1 MSIFVF
7 TLVITILLPMI
18 LRKCNVDNKQKK
30 IYLYIIFGILII
42 ISGLRAVSVGID
54 SNSYFNEFLGFKYT
68 NLSDIIQN
76 SPMDIGYIIYSY
88 IVYIIIGNIQGIF
101 LISSI
106 LISIGFGYWMYKY
119 SEHIVIS
126 MLLYIVLIFPV
137 TMNIMRQS
145 IAMAFILLA
154 ISMVHSKNLR
164 KAIIF
169 EIIAICFHMSAAIF
183 IPVLF
188 FSKRRTKIGKSILF
202 LGTLAGI
209 IGIALGPKLI
219 EIFVQ
224 IFPRYAQLLLYS
236 NFTRGEDVST
246 ILLIA
251 YGVLGLVTFIFIIIE
266 KKTQDSEIEII
277 SYAMFICFFV
287 CYYLSKS
294 IVIVQRIKYYFIA
307 SLLILVP
314 FVLGKFLNTS
324 KVGSRCIYFVIE
336 CGLIGIGI
344 YFYKQDGQGLLPFLF
359 YWQEGVI

>member
-1 MSIFVF
+1 
-7 TLVITILLPMI
+7 MI

-154 ISMVHSKNLR
+154 ISMVHSKNLKSNYFR
-164 KAIIF
+164 NY
-169 EIIAICFHMSAAIF
+169 CYM
-183 IPVLF
+183 
-188 FSKRRTKIGKSILF
+188 FSCQQQCLYQFYFLLKTVTKIRK
-202 LGTLAGI
+202 
-209 IGIALGPKLI
+209 K
-219 EIFVQ
+219 
-224 IFPRYAQLLLYS
+224 YS
-236 NFTRGEDVST
+236 VFRD
-246 ILLIA
+246 I
-251 YGVLGLVTFIFIIIE
+251 
-266 KKTQDSEIEII
+266 SE
-277 SYAMFICFFV
+277 
-287 CYYLSKS
+287 
-294 IVIVQRIKYYFIA
+294 
-307 SLLILVP
+307 
-314 FVLGKFLNTS
+314 
-324 KVGSRCIYFVIE
+324 
-336 CGLIGIGI
+336 
-344 YFYKQDGQGLLPFLF
+344 GLL
-359 YWQEGVI
+359 E

>member
-188 FSKRRTKIGKSILF
+188 FSK
-202 LGTLAGI
+202 
-209 IGIALGPKLI
+209 LI